1 MITFET
7 ALAELG
13 PVRTQPL
20 FVMQVGVERSHAL
33 GAPGGADQRVGDMV
47 AGRFAGERL
56 AGAVLPGGSDWQ
68 TIRADGTVLLDAR
81 VVLRTDDGAA
91 IGMTYEGIRTGPAD
105 VLASLARG
113 EPVDPQAYY
122 FRTTAR
128 FTTSAAQYDWLNR
141 VIAIGIGYRLP
152 TGPLYSLHEIL

>member
-13 PVRTQPL
+13 PVRTRPL
-20 FVMQVGVERSHAL
+20 FVMQVGVARSHSL
-33 GAPGGADQRVGDMV
+33 GGPDGAEQRVGDMV
-47 AGRFAGERL
+47 EGRFEGERL

-68 TIRADGTVLLDAR
+68 TVRADGTVLLDAR
-81 VVLRTDDGAA
+81 VVLRTDDGAP

-105 VLASLARG
+105 ALARLAAG
-113 EPVDPQAYY
+113 EPVDPQAYH

-128 FTTSAAQYDWLNR
+128 FTTSAARYDWLNR
-141 VIAIGIGYRLP
+141 VIAIGLGHRLP
-152 TGPLYSLHEIL
+152 TGPIYSLHEIL